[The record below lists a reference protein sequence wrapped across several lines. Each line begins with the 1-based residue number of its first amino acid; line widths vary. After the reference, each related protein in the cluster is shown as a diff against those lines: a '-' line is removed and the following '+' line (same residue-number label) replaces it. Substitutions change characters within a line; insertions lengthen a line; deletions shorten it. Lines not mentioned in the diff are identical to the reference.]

1 MIKTVSSLISG
12 SWLNGWDGKQKSYIK
27 SSNKLIKALYEEGI
41 DSLLNSV
48 VVKLVFQYD
57 RQRFNKALVEGIEFN
72 YQNHTILLIQV
83 KNRIQVTLV
92 FNSPNNGLSTVVF
105 IEYLSKN
112 LIKNLRYE
120 MKVNNDISDILNGL
134 LDKGV
139 K

>member
-1 MIKTVSSLISG
+1 MNKTVSSLING
-12 SWLNGWDGKQKSYIK
+12 SWLQGWDGKQKSYIK
-27 SSNKLIKALYEEGI
+27 TSNSLIKALYENGI
-41 DSLLNSV
+41 DSVLNSV
-48 VVKLVFQYD
+48 IVKLVFQYD
-57 RQRFNKALVEGIEFN
+57 RKQFNQALIEGIEFN

-83 KNRIQVTLV
+83 KNRIQVTLI

-120 MKVNNDISDILNGL
+120 LKVNNDISDILNGL

>member
-1 MIKTVSSLISG
+1 MNRTVSSLING
-12 SWLNGWDGKQKSYIK
+12 SWLQAWDGKQKSYIK
-27 SSNKLIKALYEEGI
+27 SSNKLIKALYEDGT
-41 DSLLNSV
+41 DALLNSV

-57 RQRFNKALVEGIEFN
+57 RQQFNKALIEGIEFN

-83 KNRIQVTLV
+83 KNRIQCTLI